1 MDAEEERRG
10 SSLGVRA
17 PTRFS
22 AFRGSGNLI
31 RMPKCHAIIIC
42 AILAT
47 AFPLA
52 SLSAQTAVV
61 EGTVRDSAAAVVA
74 NASVTLQA
82 GAYNASTVTDNSGHF
97 SFASV
102 PARSGSIEV
111 RSPGFAPAQ
120 RSWAATPQAVVD
132 IVLEPASASEQV
144 TVSATR
150 TAIRLSDAPGSTVL
164 LSQQDVISNPALRV
178 DDVLRQVPGFSLFR
192 RSDSRTANA
201 SNQGVSLRGLGGT
214 AASRAL
220 VLEDGFP
227 LVDAFGGWVYWD
239 RVPRESIS
247 NVEVF
252 RGGASNLYGNDALG
266 GVVQFLTRRPQRPAF
281 SLETSYGNE
290 QSPDLSFW
298 TGTRIHRWDL
308 SLASELFRTNGFI
321 LVPTSQRGIVDT
333 PANSRDAS
341 LELTIGHQIGDK
353 GRVFARGS
361 FYTEFRHNG
370 TVIQT
375 NDTRMG
381 EGALG
386 YDQQF
391 GNDSF
396 MVRAYGQVQGYD
408 QRFSSIAPDRNSES
422 LTNLQYVPEQV
433 VGGATQWTHLL
444 GKHQTLVAGA
454 DLMEVMGASDEQLF
468 TAGTHTRNNASGGR
482 QSILGFF
489 GEDLIRWNNWTV
501 IVAARVDDWNNFRAS
516 SICTPIDGECTAPSV
531 LYPARSDLAFSPRAS
546 VLRTVNR
553 NVSLTASM
561 YRAFRAPTLNEL
573 YRSFRL
579 ANVLTL
585 NNPYLNAER
594 LTGAEAGVNVT
605 ALDRKLDLRG
615 TFFWSDLVDPVE
627 NVTLDPASSPVL
639 RQKQNLGR
647 IRSRGLEL
655 DTSVHVSRDIQI
667 SAGYEFTDAT
677 VVNYTVPAGAISLLG
692 KQVAQVPRNV
702 FTWQARYWNPSRLL
716 LSVQGR
722 FIGNQFDDD
731 QNKYPLGRAYTMDLQ
746 IGRNLSRNVEL
757 FAAAE
762 NILNQRYNVANTPF
776 NGISLLNLGP
786 PMLYRLG
793 LRLDFPPDVR

>member
-1 MDAEEERRG
+1 VLLQRISG
-10 SSLGVRA
+10 A
-17 PTRFS
+17 PGFLRPLSTLIS
-22 AFRGSGNLI
+22 AAICRSGNLI
-31 RMPKCHAIIIC
+31 GMTKCHAIFVC
-42 AILAT
+42 GMLAI
-47 AFPLA
+47 AFPLGR
-52 SLSAQTAVV
+52 LSAQTVV
-61 EGTVRDSAAAVVA
+61 EGTVRDSATAVIPNAAVELHA
-74 NASVTLQA
+74 DS
-82 GAYNASTVTDNSGHF
+82 YNASSVTDSSGHF
-97 SFASV
+97 SFSSV
-102 PARSGSIEV
+102 LAQSGSIEV
-111 RSPGFAPAQ
+111 RSPGFAPVQ
-120 RSWAATPQAVVD
+120 RSWTAATRHAVLD

-150 TAIRLSDAPGSTVL
+150 TAIRLSDTPGSTVL
-164 LSQQDVISNPALRV
+164 LSHDDVIANPALRV
-178 DDVLRQVPGFSLFR
+178 DDVVRQVPGFSLFR

-247 NVEVF
+247 SVEVF
-252 RGGASNLYGNDALG
+252 RGGASNLYGSDALG
-266 GVVQFLTRRPQRPAF
+266 GVVQFLTRQPQRPAF

-290 QSPDLSFW
+290 QTPDLSFW
-298 TGTRIHRWDL
+298 TGTRINQWDL
-308 SLASELFRTNGFI
+308 SIASELFRTNGFTV
-321 LVPTSQRGIVDT
+321 VPTSQRGSVDT

-341 LELTIGHQIGDK
+341 VELTVGHQIGDK

-370 TVIQT
+370 TPIQT

-391 GNDSF
+391 GNNSF

-408 QRFSSIAPDRNSES
+408 QRFSSIAPDRNTES

-468 TAGTHTRNNASGGR
+468 TAGTHTRNNSSGGR
-482 QSILGFF
+482 QRMVGLF

-501 IVAARVDDWNNFRAS
+501 ILAARVDDWNNFRAS
-516 SICTPIDGECTAPSV
+516 SICTAIDGACTSPSV

-546 VLRTVNR
+546 VLRTVSR
-553 NVSLTASM
+553 DVSLTASM

-585 NNPYLNAER
+585 NNPFLNAER

-605 ALDRKLDLRG
+605 ALDRKLDVRG

-655 DTSVHVSRDIQI
+655 DTSVRVSRDIQI
-667 SAGYEFTDAT
+667 SAGYEFTGAT
-677 VVNYTVPAGAISLLG
+677 VVNYAVPPGAVSLLG
-692 KQVAQVPRNV
+692 KHVAQVPRNV
-702 FTWQARYWNPSRLL
+702 FTWEARYWNPSLLL

-731 QNKYPLGRAYTMDLQ
+731 QNKYRLGRA
-746 IGRNLSRNVEL
+746 
-757 FAAAE
+757 
-762 NILNQRYNVANTPF
+762 
-776 NGISLLNLGP
+776 
-786 PMLYRLG
+786 
-793 LRLDFPPDVR
+793 